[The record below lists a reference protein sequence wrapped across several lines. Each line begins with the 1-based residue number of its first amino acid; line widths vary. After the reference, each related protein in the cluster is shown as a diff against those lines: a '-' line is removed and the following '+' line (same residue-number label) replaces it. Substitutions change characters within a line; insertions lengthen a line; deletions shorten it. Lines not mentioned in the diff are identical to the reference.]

1 VPSERIAKTL
11 ERLRAGVLPLSSRAV
26 RAFMAGGAGQECNG
40 CGETIGRFEKAYYV
54 RVAGGEGLRL
64 HLVCHETWVRFKR
77 PA

>member
-1 VPSERIAKTL
+1 
-11 ERLRAGVLPLSSRAV
+11 
-26 RAFMAGGAGQECNG
+26 MAGGAGQECNG